1 VVHTA
6 EAGLLQRPCFIGFLS
21 LLRQLAERE
30 GFPTDSR
37 WRSKK
42 PSKIRLPRKQRR
54 RFVTTSVYHLFVDDK
69 DSKFRFVGADRG
81 VTRGIGSIDASPA
94 KARWF
99 EGLRRDY
106 RRAISYPSP
115 LRRVLRSLP
124 VTPVLL
130 SIETTY
136 STNSSLGAR
145 QGFFFLVAFGFNLS
159 AVAGP
164 ALIEPL
170 KLSESE
176 QG

>member
-1 VVHTA
+1 
-6 EAGLLQRPCFIGFLS
+6 
-21 LLRQLAERE
+21 
-30 GFPTDSR
+30 
-37 WRSKK
+37 
-42 PSKIRLPRKQRR
+42 
-54 RFVTTSVYHLFVDDK
+54 VTTSVYHLFVDDK

-176 QG
+176 QGRDSEPNQRGAVGFLKARTGNSGSSKSGPQRA